1 MPRPDARRRRGN
13 ALIEFTLLGVPLL
26 FITISIVAVS
36 IDMWEFH
43 NLAYSVEQT
52 ARYVT
57 VHGATCTQ
65 NTNSCTITVGNVAT
79 YFKTQALALDPTQV
93 IVKITDGSG
102 TTTCNPVNSCTGS
115 ATQFPNPANNSVG
128 SDVTI
133 KATYILKNPVVL
145 FWPPDIDAPADFT
158 VGATSRQR
166 IIF

>member
-1 MPRPDARRRRGN
+1 MLRPDARHRRGN

-93 IVKITDGSG
+93 IVMITDGSG

-145 FWPPDIDAPADFT
+145 FWPPNIDTPADFT